1 MPRPALITLNHIR
14 EAIETLNARGQS
26 TTNRSIRDI
35 VGFGSFDTIG
45 KLRKQL
51 DIEPVATTE
60 QPLQLQQDNDN
71 QELRQAREDY
81 RELWH
86 EAASDCAA
94 LREQL
99 VTGVKSTRRYTA
111 TNLPLRE
118 LKDIYKLYF
127 EGKKDREIS
136 RELHIPLSV
145 IEYVLLR

>member
-26 TTNRSIRDI
+26 STNRSIRDI

-51 DIEPVATTE
+51 DVEPVATTE
-60 QPLQLQQDNDN
+60 QPLQLQQDSDN
-71 QELRQAREDY
+71 QELRQAKEDY

-94 LREQL
+94 LREEL
-99 VTGVKSTRRYTA
+99 DLLAKPERLTRQDKRKTY
-111 TNLPLRE
+111 
-118 LKDIYKLYF
+118 DVFKLHF
-127 EGKKDREIS
+127 EGKADSQIASQLNLPRSTVWNILNRS
-136 RELHIPLSV
+136 
-145 IEYVLLR
+145 